1 MDTPTTARGGDM
13 ARSMPMFPLGT
24 VLLPHM
30 VLPLH
35 IFEPRYRTM
44 FRDLAEGD
52 REFGVVQIARGSE
65 TGGGDVR
72 NDVGTVARVLQAE
85 ELSDGRWVAVTV
97 GTRRFRVL
105 EWYPDDPYPQALVE
119 ELAEDGLDAGT
130 VARRDALL
138 PRVRRLLA
146 LRSELGDETVPST
159 FEVASDDAVACWQL
173 LLLTPV
179 GPHDAQRLLQVD
191 GWDERLEAFAS
202 LLTELEEMSALEL
215 HGQD

>member
-1 MDTPTTARGGDM
+1 
-13 ARSMPMFPLGT
+13 MPMFPLGT
-24 VLLPHM
+24 VLMPHM

-44 FRDLAEGD
+44 FHDLMSGE

-72 NDVGTVARVLQAE
+72 HDVGTIARILQAE
-85 ELSDGRWVAVTV
+85 ELEDGRWVAVTV
-97 GTRRFRVL
+97 GTRRLRVT

-119 ELAEDGLDAGT
+119 ELAEDGIDDG
-130 VARRDALL
+130 VRSHRDALV

-173 LLLTPV
+173 LVLSPLS
-179 GPHDAQRLLQVD
+179 GLDAQRLLETD
-191 GWDERLEAFAS
+191 GWDERLAAFS
-202 LLTELEEMSALEL
+202 DHLTELEETSDLEL
-215 HGQD
+215 HERG

>member
-1 MDTPTTARGGDM
+1 M
-13 ARSMPMFPLGT
+13 ARSLPMFPLGT
-24 VLLPHM
+24 VLMPNM

-44 FRDLAEGD
+44 FQDLMGGD

-72 NDVGTVARVLQAE
+72 HDIGTVARVLQAE
-85 ELSDGRWVAVTV
+85 ELPDGRWVAVTV
-97 GTRRFRVL
+97 GTRRIRVL

-159 FEVASDDAVACWQL
+159 FEVARDAAVSCWQL

-179 GPHDAQRLLQVD
+179 GPLDAQRLLETD
-191 GWDERLEAFAS
+191 GWDARLEAFGS
-202 LLTELEEMSALEL
+202 LLTDLEETSALEL
-215 HGQD
+215 HRQD

>member
-1 MDTPTTARGGDM
+1 M
-13 ARSMPMFPLGT
+13 ARSLAMFPLGT
-24 VLLPHM
+24 VLMPHM

-44 FRDLAEGD
+44 FHDLIDDG

-72 NDVGTVARVLQAE
+72 HDVGTIARILQAE
-85 ELSDGRWVAVTV
+85 ELADGRWVAVTV
-97 GTRRFRVL
+97 GTHRIRVL

-119 ELAEDGLDAGT
+119 ELAEDGLDEGT
-130 VARRDALL
+130 VARRDALV
-138 PRVRRLLA
+138 PRLRRLLA

-159 FEVASDDAVACWQL
+159 FEVARDEAISCWQL

-179 GPHDAQRLLQVD
+179 SPLDAQRLLEVD
-191 GWDERLEAFAS
+191 GWDERLDAFAA
-202 LLTELEEMSALEL
+202 LLGELEELSDLEL
-215 HGQD
+215 HRTD

>member
-1 MDTPTTARGGDM
+1 M

-44 FRDLAEGD
+44 FHDLIDGE

-65 TGGGDVR
+65 TGGGDTR
-72 NDVGTVARVLQAE
+72 CDVGTTARILQAE
-85 ELSDGRWVAVTV
+85 ELDDGRWVAVTV
-97 GTRRFRVL
+97 GTRRFRVI
-105 EWYPDDPYPQALVE
+105 EWYPDDPYPQACVE
-119 ELAEDGLDAGT
+119 ELAEDGLDEAT
-130 VARRDALL
+130 IARRDALV

-159 FEVASDDAVACWQL
+159 FEVATDPAISCWQL

-179 GPHDAQRLLQVD
+179 GSHDAQQLLEVD
-191 GWDERLEAFAS
+191 GWDERLDAFS
-202 LLTELEEMSALEL
+202 TVLTELEETSALEL
-215 HGQD
+215 HGQG

>member
-1 MDTPTTARGGDM
+1 M

-24 VLLPHM
+24 VLMPNM

-44 FRDLAEGD
+44 FQDLMDGDGD

-65 TGGGDVR
+65 TGGGEVR
-72 NDVGTVARVLQAE
+72 HELGTIARVLQAE
-85 ELSDGRWVAVTV
+85 ELADGRWVAVSV
-97 GTRRFRVL
+97 GTRRLRVV
-105 EWYPDDPYPQALVE
+105 EWYPDDPYPQASVE
-119 ELAEDGLDAGT
+119 ELAEDGLDVAT
-130 VARRDALL
+130 IARRDALL

-159 FEVASDDAVACWQL
+159 FEVASDDAVSCWQL

-179 GPHDAQRLLQVD
+179 SGIDAQRLLEID
-191 GWDERLEAFAS
+191 GWDERLDAFAV
-202 LLTELEEMSALEL
+202 LLSDLEETSDLEL

>member
-1 MDTPTTARGGDM
+1 V
-13 ARSMPMFPLGT
+13 ARSLPMFPLGT
-24 VLLPHM
+24 VLLPNM

-44 FRDLAEGD
+44 FHDLVDGD

-65 TGGGDVR
+65 TGGGEVR
-72 NDVGTVARVLQAE
+72 HDVGTIARVLQAE
-85 ELSDGRWVAVTV
+85 ELADGRWVAVTV
-97 GTRRFRVL
+97 GTRRIRVL

-159 FEVASDDAVACWQL
+159 FEVASDAAVSCWQL

-179 GPHDAQRLLQVD
+179 GAHDAQQLLEVD
-191 GWDERLEAFAS
+191 GWDERLDAFAS
-202 LLTELEEMSALEL
+202 VLTELEETSELEL
-215 HGQD
+215 HRQD

>member
-1 MDTPTTARGGDM
+1 M
-13 ARSMPMFPLGT
+13 ARSLPMFPLGT
-24 VLLPHM
+24 VLLPNM

-44 FRDLAEGD
+44 FHDIMDGG

-65 TGGGDVR
+65 TGGGEVR
-72 NDVGTVARVLQAE
+72 RDVGTIARVVQAE
-85 ELSDGRWVAVTV
+85 ELPDGRWVAVTV
-97 GTRRFRVL
+97 GTRRIRVL
-105 EWYPDDPYPQALVE
+105 DWYPDDPYPQARVM
-119 ELAEDGLDAGT
+119 ELAEDGLDEGT

-159 FEVASDDAVACWQL
+159 FEVSADPAVSCWQL

-179 GPHDAQRLLQVD
+179 GGLDAQRLLEVD
-191 GWDERLEAFAS
+191 GWDERLDAFAAV
-202 LLTELEEMSALEL
+202 LTELEEISALEL